1 MSTTT
6 KKSGIKGKV
15 RQQTE
20 DFGKKIGMVEVEVLC
35 INPTEEE
42 YKEILGIELKEDSKA
57 TNYLGESND
66 GNNYVRVDFWLAMV
80 IPRNKLTNLP
90 SFDKKGVL
98 FTDEYPYD
106 EDKAQVPPKYKVSF
120 FLEDSPRTNK
130 DETKQQFINNI
141 GVCSWAADEDTLPVW
156 FAERDYR
163 VANSGEEDFY
173 SFLRTWLGG
182 LDYRDDETELSL
194 SWKDLMKNKLGDL
207 KELIGSEYAVSFL
220 AMAIVIIKG
229 EGDNI
234 REYQGIYNREFLP
247 SYTMKHFSSIDY
259 SNPEIL
265 ARIQAKTKDLKPHER
280 FVKNVSGEWGCK
292 NIYSFSP
299 ISDFIAENHLV
310 ASTDTAGGDGVDE
323 DNSAEY

>member
-66 GNNYVRVDFWLAMV
+66 GNNYVRVDFWLASV
-80 IPRNKLTNLP
+80 
-90 SFDKKGVL
+90 VAE
-98 FTDEYPYD
+98 DENS
-106 EDKAQVPPKYKVSF
+106 QKYKVSF
-120 FLEDSPRTNK
+120 FLEDSIRTNK

-207 KELIGSEYAVSFL
+207 KELIGSDYAVSFL

-234 REYQGIYNREFLP
+234 KEYQGIYNRGFLP